1 VWSPLVSLFVSPD
14 ADFAVTHVFYHI
26 AKEDFPGLE
35 GDWNALNCD
44 VGNDKQTSDG
54 KCTGS
59 TAPARPKTIES
70 VNLVG
75 TQDTFY
81 LFVKFGLPWLDY
93 VSYIAAGLTF
103 LIALV
108 VLRKPRDVLAVM
120 VPMIVATVWW
130 TGLLPLFGIQKSM
143 TLMLPTVML
152 ISVGSDY
159 AIQYVWNY
167 RELGDMEEVY
177 RTTGKA
183 NLYVVIATIIAFLL
197 FVPMQLVLSSQGAL
211 AAALAIAC
219 IFVSTTLLVPL
230 FYPGAGQTDRVVVT
244 QVEEESVPV
253 GVSR

>member
-1 VWSPLVSLFVSPD
+1 DTV
-14 ADFAVTHVFYHI
+14 
-26 AKEDFPGLE
+26 K
-35 GDWNALNCD
+35 
-44 VGNDKQTSDG
+44 
-54 KCTGS
+54 
-59 TAPARPKTIES
+59 S

-81 LFVKFGLPWLDY
+81 LFVKYGLPWLDY

-103 LIALV
+103 VIAFA

-120 VPMIVATVWW
+120 VPMVVAGVWW
-130 TGLLPLFGIQKSM
+130 LGLLPLFGIQKSM

-183 NLYVVIATIIAFLL
+183 NLYVVIATIVAFLL

-219 IFVSTTLLVPL
+219 IFTATTLLVPL
-230 FYPGAGQTDRVVVT
+230 FYPGASRRGSSRVVVT
-244 QVEEESVPV
+244 EVEEESIRVQVP
-253 GVSR
+253 R